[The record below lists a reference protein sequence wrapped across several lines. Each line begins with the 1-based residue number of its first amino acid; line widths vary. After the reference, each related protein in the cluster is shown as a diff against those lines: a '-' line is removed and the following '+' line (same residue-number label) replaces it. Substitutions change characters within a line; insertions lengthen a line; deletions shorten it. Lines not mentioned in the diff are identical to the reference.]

1 MRATSKETQ
10 RRILAAAAELF
21 YSQGFRSV
29 GIEAICSKAA
39 VTKPTL
45 YYYFGSKNALIAAY
59 LEERNEAI
67 FSILTRTAEGAEG
80 SIADRVAALFEQVAR
95 AATNGAWKGCPF
107 LRGAAEFVGDEDHP
121 ARHIASAHKKR
132 FETWLTGFLARHKV
146 TQSATLARQITVL
159 LDGAVT
165 HAFLHRDPAYPQA
178 CGAAARTL
186 TQAALNK

>member
-1 MRATSKETQ
+1 MRATSKGTR
-10 RRILAAAAELF
+10 RRILEAAAELF

-29 GIEAICSKAA
+29 GIAAICSKAS

-45 YYYFGSKNALIAAY
+45 YHYFGSKDALIAAY
-59 LEERNEAI
+59 LEERDEAI
-67 FSILTRTAEGAEG
+67 YAILTSTAEGAEG
-80 SIADRVAALFEQVAR
+80 SIADKVAALFEQVAG
-95 AATNGAWKGCPF
+95 AAPNRAWKGCPF
-107 LRGAAEFVGDEDHP
+107 LRAAAEFVADEDHP
-121 ARHIASAHKKR
+121 ARRIASAHKKR
-132 FETWLTGFLARHKV
+132 FEKWLAGFLAMHKV

-186 TQAALNK
+186 TQATLKK